1 MGRGIIV
8 RSSDSQ
14 SRVHH
19 AWCNFGQV
27 TDLRNLPLYRIGVTL
42 SRRIKEIT
50 LMEYGEQCRA
60 RSRASQMAPLLTIIT
75 IVKVAR
81 AQESRKAS
89 LYPSIFFRDS
99 ENWFNNDL
107 KGHAAQQAP
116 YIFTVKNRARDSP

>member
-27 TDLRNLPLYRIGVTL
+27 TDLHNLPLYRIGVTL

-50 LMEYGEQCRA
+50 PMEYGEQCRA
-60 RSRASQMAPLLTIIT
+60 RSRASQMAPLPTIIA

-89 LYPSIFFRDS
+89 LYPSIFS
-99 ENWFNNDL
+99 EIPRTGL
-107 KGHAAQQAP
+107 IMTSEVMQP
-116 YIFTVKNRARDSP
+116 NRLRTFSL